1 MINRREFVGLTLG
14 AGAALTLSPEL
25 LFAQAPGTLIQRA
38 VPSSGEMLPII
49 GLGRGSRPMEP
60 AALQHVVKTLI
71 DNGGKLLDT
80 VHGGAQAQEAAGT
93 AATELASQNRIFW
106 STHLFVAGGDEAAV
120 KKQLETSFAALK
132 APRIDL
138 IMVLAYGDS
147 ADVVKN
153 LAVARQMKKEGR
165 VRYIGVTD
173 LLPPPNVNAPAGP
186 KLEWL
191 MRNEGIDFAGFDYS
205 VGDRRAEQT
214 LLPLA
219 LERKI
224 GVLAYFTFD
233 RGRIFRRAGATP
245 LPEWAAEFDAKT
257 WPQFFLKYVISHPA
271 VTVARTGTSN
281 PAHMLENIGG
291 GIGRL
296 PNEATRKRMAEL
308 VDTWPPNGK

>member
-25 LFAQAPGTLIQRA
+25 LFAQATGKLIQRA
-38 VPSSGEMLPII
+38 VPSSGEMLPVI
-49 GLGRGSRPMEP
+49 GLGRGSRPIDP
-60 AALQHVVKTLI
+60 AALSQVVKTLI
-71 DNGGKLLDT
+71 DNGGRLLDT
-80 VHGGAQAQEAAGT
+80 VHGGAQAQEAGGT
-93 AATELASQNRIFW
+93 AANELGSQKQIVW
-106 STHLFVAGGDEAAV
+106 STPLFVAGGDRAAV
-120 KKQLETSFAALK
+120 QAQIESSFAALK
-132 APRIDL
+132 VPTIDAV
-138 IMVLAYGDS
+138 MVLAYGDS

-153 LAVARQMKKEGR
+153 LAVAREMKKAGR

-173 LLPPPNVNAPAGP
+173 LLPPPNMNAPAGP

-191 MRNEGIDFAGFDYS
+191 MRNEALDFVGFDYS

-219 LERKI
+219 MERKI

-281 PAHMLENIGG
+281 PEHMLDNIGG

-308 VDTWPPNGK
+308 VDTWPPNAR